1 MKTGEVVW
9 LLNGSKEPGV
19 WKQSSSEEL
28 PNFKGTDV
36 PSEGYKICAVQGCD
50 GTYGDN
56 GICSADATHY
66 QEPEHVDGVYEISN
80 AGQLFW
86 FAEKVNAGEYSIN
99 GKLMADIDLENR
111 EWTPIGN
118 FDGVANASTQTA
130 YKGTFDGNGKTISGL
145 KLTTTDKNSNVGLF
159 GLVIGGKI
167 QNFTVNGEIQ
177 ITVDDADGRI
187 GVIGQCDYTTVSG
200 IESSVNITVAD
211 DAKSYYVGGIVGD
224 CQRNSTVE
232 KCVWYGAID
241 AIECGR
247 VYFGG
252 IVGRTGPSTITNC
265 ASYGTLRGTT
275 SSNIHLHGIVGWANN
290 ANMIISNCL
299 FAGKVDASGSFATAV
314 ANVGTNCKD
323 IVNTVLNNVYYAEG
337 SATKIALYNGKDGTG
352 STVYDTLQQKLAA
365 TVTSLTEEQLSDGTA
380 VLRLNG
386 DAADGVWMLDTF
398 TINGAEYKLPGFDG
412 ELITGV
418 CNETGCQGTY
428 INGICSANDAHYQAA
443 VYNET
448 DSVYEISNGGQLFSF
463 AAMVNAGN
471 SGVTRFKAKL
481 TKDINL
487 DNHPWT
493 PIGTE
498 ANPFVGTFDGNGKT
512 ISGLN
517 LTTTGAAHE
526 GLFGY
531 VTSSTV
537 KNFTV
542 DGVVTINVSKTENE
556 GNLGV
561 IGYAG
566 SGTVIQNITSHVEV
580 AVNDAVTNGKYQYVG
595 GIVGNFDSGL
605 LEKCIW
611 DGVINEGNWT
621 INRFAGIAGRMG
633 GSASITNS
641 ASYGTLKS
649 KNAKADLAGIVGWAN
664 NPGGIRSSLF
674 AGELLYEG
682 TGSVNYTVIASV
694 GSSCTADKLTG
705 LYYVND
711 TGYVAGKP
719 DTVFSNA
726 EAVTRDEAFSR
737 SMVWKLNGK
746 KKTGNWRYNTGNQ
759 RPEFEGEFVT
769 SE

>member
-1 MKTGEVVW
+1 
-9 LLNGSKEPGV
+9 
-19 WKQSSSEEL
+19 
-28 PNFKGTDV
+28 
-36 PSEGYKICAVQGCD
+36 
-50 GTYGDN
+50 
-56 GICSADATHY
+56 
-66 QEPEHVDGVYEISN
+66 
-80 AGQLFW
+80 
-86 FAEKVNAGEYSIN
+86 
-99 GKLMADIDLENR
+99 MADIDLENR

-118 FDGVANASTQTA
+118 FDGKSASGYTGLNDTSKMDTTTKA
-130 YKGTFDGNGKTISGL
+130 YRGSFDGNGKTISGL
-145 KLTTTDKNSNVGLF
+145 KLTTTAANSNVGLF

-177 ITVDDADGRI
+177 ITVDDDDGRI

-211 DAKSYYVGGIVGD
+211 DARSYYVGGIVGD

-265 ASYGTLRGTT
+265 ASYGTLQGTT
-275 SSNIHLHGIVGWANN
+275 IPKLQLHGIVAFAN
-290 ANMIISNCL
+290 AADIKISNCL
-299 FAGKVDASGSFATAV
+299 FAGTMNAAGVHFSAV
-314 ANVGTNCKD
+314 ANVGTHTLANYS
-323 IVNTVLNNVYYAEG
+323 NLYYAEG
-337 SATKIALYNGKDGTG
+337 SATNVILNNGSSTSDAAVALAGK
-352 STVYDTLQQKLAA
+352 
-365 TVTSLTEEQLSDGTA
+365 VTALTQEQLTGGGA
-380 VLRLNG
+380 VLLLNG
-386 DAADGVWMLDTF
+386 GDPDGVWMLDTF

-471 SGVTRFKAKL
+471 AEVTRVKAKL

-493 PIGTE
+493 PIGTK

-531 VTSSTV
+531 VISSTV

-542 DGVVTINVSKTENE
+542 DGGITIDVSKTANE

-566 SGTVIQNITSHVEV
+566 NGTVIQNITSHVEV

-611 DGVINEGNWT
+611 DGVIDEGNWT